1 VQLRRAFGS
10 WPTDDFQLLSVEQRM
25 AFYAGSEG
33 LTGPDVLR
41 KARELL
47 TASESHGEYYMDGG
61 EFLPLSVWGRRGF
74 DESRIELHSLPADMR
89 MDRVLG
95 QTYRVKVL
103 STGNKGDNTVTRTS
117 QSKRK
122 SSALPL
128 ALPQDPSASS
138 SSSRPRLALEDA
150 AEPPADTPTPHASAD
165 EGSSS
170 SSSDSSSKTSSS
182 SSSSSGKKVKKGK
195 KGKKDKKDK
204 KGKKGKK
211 DKKGKKGK
219 KDKKGKKN
227 KKDEHRG
234 T

>member
-1 VQLRRAFGS
+1 
-10 WPTDDFQLLSVEQRM
+10 M
-25 AFYAGSEG
+25 AFHAGAEG
-33 LTGPDVLR
+33 LSGPELLR

-74 DESRIELHSLPADMR
+74 DETRIELHSLPLDIR
-89 MDRVLG
+89 EDRVLG
-95 QTYRVKVL
+95 KTYRVKVL
-103 STGNKGDNTVTRTS
+103 STGTKGDNTVTRTS

-128 ALPQDPSASS
+128 APQDPSSSS

-150 AEPPADTPTPHASAD
+150 VPQPGGTSTPHASAD

-170 SSSDSSSKTSSS
+170 SSSDSSSDSSS
-182 SSSSSGKKVKKGK
+182 SSSSSCSSGKHK
-195 KGKKDKKDK
+195 K

-211 DKKGKKGK
+211 DKKGKKV
-219 KDKKGKKN
+219 KKGKKGKKGKKEKKEKKS